1 MKLPLLLGAML
12 GFSLGHAGPGG
23 VKFDY
28 LKVRGNTAESTHKA
42 KYKLEIDKSFKPL
55 GEFHHQP
62 VYEGVQFNVSLAA
75 FSRGESIVM
84 MHAETHTDGSGGLD
98 YSKLRPETL
107 DGVKFNTREQC
118 ATPAEVPDPY
128 SNPEFRFLRDKGFKA
143 VLPIYLKQYLATSPD
158 GAAEVVLS
166 YGKRVAACGDATIT
180 PEFKAEVDREVRS
193 SMKVTMKR

>member
-1 MKLPLLLGAML
+1 MKLPLLLSVML
-12 GFSLGHAGPGG
+12 SFSLGHAGFGS

-28 LKVRGNTAESTHKA
+28 LKVRGNIAESTHKA
-42 KYKLEIDKSFKPL
+42 KYKLEVDRSYKPL

-75 FSRGESIVM
+75 FSRGESIIM
-84 MHAETHTDGSGGLD
+84 MHAEMHTDGSGGLD
-98 YSKLRPETL
+98 YSKLKPETL
-107 DGVKFNTREQC
+107 DGIKFTSREQC

-143 VLPIYLKQYLATSPD
+143 VLPIYLRQYFATSPD
-158 GAAEVVLS
+158 GVAEVVLT
-166 YGKRVAACGDATIT
+166 YGKRVSSCGDDTIT

-193 SMKVTMKR
+193 SMKVSMKR